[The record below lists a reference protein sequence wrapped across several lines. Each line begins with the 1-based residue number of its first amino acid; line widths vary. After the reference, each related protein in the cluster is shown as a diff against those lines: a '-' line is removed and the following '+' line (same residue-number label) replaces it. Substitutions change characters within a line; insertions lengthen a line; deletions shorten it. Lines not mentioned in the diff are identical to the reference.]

1 MTGSEHKK
9 KQRVRG
15 SQEEDALK
23 DAQDAEGRDIRF
35 EVFCCCLRLLRRK
48 ALFSGTPVEEEGQL
62 GVCSTSLS

>member
-1 MTGSEHKK
+1 MEQASSWQEVNIRKK

-35 EVFCCCLRLLRRK
+35 EVFLL
-48 ALFSGTPVEEEGQL
+48 LFETA
-62 GVCSTSLS
+62 